1 MFHSFFFIFS
11 ILTLKNQIMKKIK
24 LALVAFVAT
33 IIFTGNSVYA
43 SFPVKNEVK
52 TEQISN
58 STSTQNAELKSVEK
72 SFVEKVSAKP
82 AKTQGDNE
90 KLITILLWW
99 FLWPIAAHRWYKGKP
114 AGMNILFIITFGG
127 FGIWALID
135 IINILTDKF

>member
-1 MFHSFFFIFS
+1 
-11 ILTLKNQIMKKIK
+11 MKKIK

-58 STSTQNAELKSVEK
+58 SKSTQNAELKSVEK

>member
-1 MFHSFFFIFS
+1 
-11 ILTLKNQIMKKIK
+11 MKKIK
-24 LALVAFVAT
+24 LALVALVAT
-33 IIFTGNSVYA
+33 IIISGGSVYA

-99 FLWPIAAHRWYKGKP
+99 FFWPIAAHRWYKGKP

>member
-1 MFHSFFFIFS
+1 
-11 ILTLKNQIMKKIK
+11 MKKIK

-58 STSTQNAELKSVEK
+58 STLTQNSDLKTVEK
-72 SFVEKVSAKP
+72 SVVEKVSAKP
-82 AKTQGDNE
+82 AKTQDDNE
-90 KLITILLWW
+90 KLYTILFWL
-99 FLWPIAAHRWYKGKP
+99 FLGSFAAHRWYKGKP
-114 AGMNILFIITFGG
+114 AGWNILYILTFGG

-135 IINILTDKF
+135 LINILTDKF